1 MASGMQNF
9 KDPKSHDTMSDNA
22 SSVGA
27 RELYVFMLLSLSLF
41 SLLLSLP

>member
-27 RELYVFMLLSLSLF
+27 RELYVFMLLSLF